1 MGCAA
6 QRGPV
11 LYPNEHLKA
20 AGEDQARQDIAEC
33 NRLAENYVKSQP
45 GSEAAKGAAGGAMAG
60 AIVGGAVG
68 AVTGHFG
75 RGAAIG
81 GVAGGTSGLIHG
93 STKDAQ
99 PSPVYKN
106 FVERCLREK
115 GYEPIGWK

>member
-1 MGCAA
+1 MPRNLANGRRPATGWAGVFLFLRLMGCAT

-20 AGEDQARQDIAEC
+20 AEEDQARQDIAEC

-45 GSEAAKGAAGGAMAG
+45 GSEAAKGGLPEGPWRERSWATR
-60 AIVGGAVG
+60 G

-81 GVAGGTSGLIHG
+81 GVAGGPSGLIHG
-93 STKDAQ
+93 PTQK
-99 PSPVYKN
+99 
-106 FVERCLREK
+106 
-115 GYEPIGWK
+115 